1 MLLATIIRNVS
12 YVLAVYMCPRYI
24 RLPTSEEEV
33 MDKVEN
39 FHGIPQCIGAIDGM
53 HIDIK
58 APSLSPTD
66 YINRKSRYSQLVA
79 TTNIAF

>member
-1 MLLATIIRNVS
+1 MG
-12 YVLAVYMCPRYI
+12 PRYI

-33 MDKVEN
+33 IDKVEN
-39 FHGIPQCIGAIDGM
+39 FHSRYGIPQCIGAIDGT
-53 HIDIK
+53 HTDIK

-66 YINRKSRYSQLVA
+66 YINRKSDILLMYKLVA